1 MHLRSATM
9 LSQQQQTGVLET
21 MEPPS
26 PAFTAIKQH
35 GEKLW
40 LNHGKIHRQAG
51 STVNIVGPGRL
62 ARRAI
67 LAVGMIPVGTLRR
80 MTKLDTAIFGALA
93 PGRLDRIIL
102 ALTKP
107 LPDNWIGLRLA
118 MLLRRAVTMRLNYP
132 DGALDVERWGM
143 RMRLHPRDNG
153 CEKNLLFTPRMY
165 EPMELSE
172 LETDIAR
179 AGDQG
184 QPFVFIDV
192 GANVGLFSLFIAAR
206 AGPGAR
212 ILAIEPE
219 PGNLRRLGFNIAANP
234 GVPIKVVPKALS
246 DEAGHVAVEL
256 DRRDRGGTRTKKI
269 TQAEAT
275 SDTILV
281 TSQTLLDVV
290 SVEGVDAIDAL
301 KIDIEGLEDVV
312 LHPFFRDVPPRM
324 WPRLVIIEDQRASWK
339 RDLISIMVAK
349 GYSFITRSTH
359 KNLILRRE

>member
-1 MHLRSATM
+1 MMS
-9 LSQQQQTGVLET
+9 
-21 MEPPS
+21 
-26 PAFTAIKQH
+26 
-35 GEKLW
+35 
-40 LNHGKIHRQAG
+40 
-51 STVNIVGPGRL
+51 
-62 ARRAI
+62 
-67 LAVGMIPVGTLRR
+67 VGTLRR
-80 MTKLDTAIFGALA
+80 MTNLDTEIFGALA

-107 LPDNWIGLRLA
+107 LPDNWIGLRFA
-118 MLLRRAVTMRLNYP
+118 ILLRRAVTMRLNYP
-132 DGALDVERWGM
+132 DGALDVERWGV

-184 QPFVFIDV
+184 RPFVFVDI
-192 GANVGLFSLFIAAR
+192 GANVGLFSLFVAAR

-234 GVPIKVVPKALS
+234 GIPIKVIPKALS
-246 DEAGHVAVEL
+246 DEAGYVAVEL

-269 TQAEAT
+269 TQTAAT
-275 SDTILV
+275 SDTVLV
-281 TSQTLLDVV
+281 SSQTLLEVL

-301 KIDIEGLEDVV
+301 KIDVEGLEDVI
-312 LHPFFRDVPPRM
+312 LHPFFRDAPPPM
-324 WPRLVIIEDQRASWK
+324 WPRLVIIEDQRGSWK
-339 RDLISIMVAK
+339 HDLISIMMAK
-349 GYSFITRSTH
+349 GYTFIARSTH
-359 KNLILRRE
+359 QNIILRHE